1 MTQGPVLI
9 DLAGKS
15 APSPAPSVAEAA
27 PVPDIDLPAPT
38 GQAMQ
43 MAARVAGRKPSRL
56 AAWFWGLSA
65 SVIGAAISVA
75 AWDFVYGLLD
85 RAPILGWIVAG
96 LLAALGL
103 VLAIIALREVA
114 AISRLGRIDK
124 LHRAGVR
131 ALASDDLGLAR
142 DVTNRLLGFYR
153 GREDTRWARERLH
166 ERMGEQFDAA
176 TLLALAEDTLLAP
189 LDKAAQ
195 QEVESAARQV
205 ATVTALVPIAL
216 ADVATALVSSLRMIR
231 RVAEMTR
238 QLHKNGVNHRD
249 LYICH
254 FLLQQPW
261 NGDDRSLHLYLID
274 LHRVQLRK
282 RVPLRWQVKD
292 VASLYFSTMGAGLAR
307 RDLFRFLRVYHDQ
320 PLRQVLTQHR
330 GFLRAVEKRAM
341 ALRAKGVSDE

>member
-1 MTQGPVLI
+1 MIWLSEQFAASLDHPWAEVEHAFAIKGEEYRNPPGANRRTLRFELG
-9 DLAGKS
+9 GKGYFLKLHWGVGWKEILKNLLS
-15 APSPAPSVAEAA
+15 LR
-27 PVPDIDLPAPT
+27 LP
-38 GQAMQ
+38 
-43 MAARVAGRKPSRL
+43 
-56 AAWFWGLSA
+56 
-65 SVIGAAISVA
+65 VIGAANEWKAIQR
-75 AWDFVYGLLD
+75 LQ
-85 RAPILGWIVAG
+85 
-96 LLAALGL
+96 ALGVETMRL
-103 VLAIIALREVA
+103 EAFGVEGWNPATRRSFVITRELKNTISLEDYCADWAERPPAFAI
-114 AISRLGRIDK
+114 K
-124 LHRAGVR
+124 
-131 ALASDDLGLAR
+131 
-142 DVTNRLLGFYR
+142 
-153 GREDTRWARERLH
+153 
-166 ERMGEQFDAA
+166 
-176 TLLALAEDTLLAP
+176 
-189 LDKAAQ
+189 Q
-195 QEVESAARQV
+195 Q
-205 ATVTALVPIAL
+205 L
-216 ADVATALVSSLRMIR
+216 IR